1 MITVS
6 RIKKMESGNVIAYFD
21 VTINGVEVKGLK
33 LVKSPKDN
41 SIFISFPSEKGKD
54 DKYYNTVFIP
64 DVVLKKEVEDVLKE
78 TYNKIKDSDSDK
90 EEIPY

>member
-1 MITVS
+1 M
-6 RIKKMESGNVIAYFD
+6 KKMESGNVIAYFD